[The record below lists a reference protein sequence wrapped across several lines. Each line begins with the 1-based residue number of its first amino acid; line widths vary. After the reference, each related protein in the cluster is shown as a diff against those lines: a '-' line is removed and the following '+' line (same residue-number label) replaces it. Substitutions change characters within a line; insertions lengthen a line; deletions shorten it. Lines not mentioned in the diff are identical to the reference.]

1 MLKTLIFRLSL
12 GIVLTSSSLAFS
24 QTNDAIIYEFKGDIP
39 PVKLTFSD
47 LDKFLRDL
55 QHLYSTVPENT
66 ENTCTYELAGPK
78 GSISGSSIDKIF
90 GEDRLLTYANEF
102 RLGCFNRRLFVSSI
116 NITLGHLP
124 RWEIKGTDRVL
135 LESVKSHIEDFG
147 DEHSTYLGGLTAQVI
162 FLIVFGQIFYFSPQF
177 LANRILP
184 RETRIKYG
192 QTIFLI
198 SLLLQIIVIAFLMI
212 FAIPARLFPTVAI
225 YRGTASVLERYS
237 SDIGFWGLII
247 SLGLAIFLWRWPVAI
262 PSQKV
267 EAPPSPS
274 KGRGSK
280 P

>member
-78 GSISGSSIDKIF
+78 GSISGPSIDKIF

-147 DEHSTYLGGLTAQVI
+147 DEH
-162 FLIVFGQIFYFSPQF
+162 
-177 LANRILP
+177 
-184 RETRIKYG
+184 
-192 QTIFLI
+192 
-198 SLLLQIIVIAFLMI
+198 
-212 FAIPARLFPTVAI
+212 
-225 YRGTASVLERYS
+225 
-237 SDIGFWGLII
+237 
-247 SLGLAIFLWRWPVAI
+247 
-262 PSQKV
+262 
-267 EAPPSPS
+267 
-274 KGRGSK
+274 
-280 P
+280 